1 MSGYFGITD
10 AIRKSF
16 SQTERVQ
23 TITHGD
29 LNMIDLNRQSIYPL
43 VHVVCSG
50 ATFNERTTDYI
61 MSVTVMDLVDFTR
74 DDVRDESEPFYGT
87 DNTQDVLHDLA
98 LTVEQALDKLRRG
111 DIRNDLIELIGNSNG
126 TAFIN
131 DSEEVVAGWNLTL
144 NLSTLNA
151 SVTDGYC

>member
-10 AIRKSF
+10 GIRKAF
-16 SQTERVQ
+16 SETDRVN

-29 LNMIDLNRQSIYPL
+29 LSMVDLSRQTIYPL

-50 ATFNERTTDYI
+50 ATFGERTTDYT
-61 MSVTVMDLVDFTR
+61 MSVTIMDLVDFTR
-74 DDVRDESEPFYGT
+74 DDIRDEAEPFYGN

-98 LTVEQALDKLRRG
+98 ITMEVALDKLRRG
-111 DIRNDLIELIGNSNG
+111 SLRDDLIELIGNSNG

-131 DSEEVVAGWNLTL
+131 DSEEVVAGWNVSL
-144 NLSTLNA
+144 NISSVNA
-151 SVTDGYC
+151 SVNDGYC